1 MGDIT
6 YEKNMKQFLCILTT
20 CLLLAVTCIPAFAQ
34 DSMQHIQYYDD
45 GSYTIETLT
54 IDNPSISLYSSTKKG
69 TRSKIYYS
77 SDNIKQWSVTVTG
90 TFSYGNGSSTCTAAS
105 ATANSNVS
113 AWVISSNSSSKSGN
127 SATATATAIQY
138 LRGHEVQRKTLS
150 TTVSCSSTG
159 TLY

>member
-1 MGDIT
+1 
-6 YEKNMKQFLCILTT
+6 MKKDKKRFLCIFTA
-20 CLLLAVTCIPAFAQ
+20 CLLIVTACIPAFAQ
-34 DSMQHIQYYDD
+34 DSKQHIQYYDD

-113 AWVISSNSSSKSGN
+113 AWVISSKSSSKSGN

>member
-90 TFSYGNGSSTCTAAS
+90 TFSYGNGSSTCTAA
-105 ATANSNVS
+105 
-113 AWVISSNSSSKSGN
+113 
-127 SATATATAIQY
+127 TATAIQY